1 MHDIQKELHTI
12 NIMLTNLSD
21 LKSILKNQKTK
32 KKLVLCAAGDE
43 HSIVAAVTSHNKGYV
58 ETVLVGNKK
67 QILEI
72 SSRLD
77 VDISSVDIIHE
88 TVLADM
94 VRTSVKMIHDGE
106 ADILMKGHISTAI
119 MLKGVLNKDWGL
131 RNKPLLSHFAI
142 FDIPEYHKLLAIT
155 DVAMNIAP
163 SLHDKINI
171 INNAV
176 GFMKRLD
183 VAKPKVAVLAAVE
196 VVNEKM
202 QATMDAALLSI
213 MERRGQITDCIIDG
227 PLAFDNAISFE
238 SKEHKGI
245 TGPVA
250 GDADILLVPDIESG
264 NVLYKSFVFFANA
277 KVASVVVGASAP
289 IVLTSRADN
298 EDTKINSIML
308 AAASFEL

>member
-1 MHDIQKELHTI
+1 
-12 NIMLTNLSD
+12 MLKKLSD
-21 LKSILKNQKTK
+21 LEKILSKQKVR

-43 HSIVAAVTSHNKGYV
+43 HSMEAAIDAHNNRYV
-58 ETVLVGNKK
+58 DTILVGDKVKINKIAK
-67 QILEI
+67 ELGLN
-72 SSRLD
+72 LD
-77 VDISSVDIIHE
+77 GVEIIHE
-88 TVLADM
+88 IVLEDT
-94 VRTSVKMIHDGE
+94 VRTSVKLIHDGH
-106 ADILMKGHISTAI
+106 ADILMKGYLSTAL

-163 SLHDKINI
+163 DLQGKIGI
-171 INNAV
+171 INNSV
-176 GFMKRLD
+176 DFIKKLG
-183 VAKPKVAVLAAVE
+183 VQKPKIAALAAVE
-196 VVNEKM
+196 MVNEKM
-202 QATMDAALLSI
+202 QATLDAALLSI
-213 MERRGQITDCIIDG
+213 MERRGQIRDCVIDG

-250 GDADILLVPDIESG
+250 GDADILLVPNIEAG

-298 EDTKINSIML
+298 EDTKLNSIML
-308 AAASFEL
+308 AAASFDL

>member
-1 MHDIQKELHTI
+1 MALEK
-12 NIMLTNLSD
+12 LSD
-21 LKSILKNQKTK
+21 LENIISKQKSK

-43 HSIVAAVTSHNKGYV
+43 HSIGAAIEAHQKNYV
-58 ETVLVGNKK
+58 STILVGDRNKIN
-67 QILEI
+67 QIAEELKLDLEGI
-72 SSRLD
+72 E
-77 VDISSVDIIHE
+77 IIHE
-88 TVLADM
+88 LSLEDTVK
-94 VRTSVKMIHDGE
+94 TSVKLIHDGH
-106 ADILMKGHISTAI
+106 ADILMKGYLSTAL

-163 SLHDKINI
+163 DLQGKIGI

-176 GFMKRLD
+176 DFFQKLN
-183 VAKPKVAVLAAVE
+183 VPKPKIAALAAVE
-196 VVNEKM
+196 MVNEKM
-202 QATMDAALLSI
+202 QATLDAALLSI
-213 MERRGQITDCIIDG
+213 MERRGQIRNCIIDG

-250 GDADILLVPDIESG
+250 GDADILLVPNIEAG

-298 EDTKINSIML
+298 EDTKLNSIML
-308 AAASFEL
+308 AAASFDL

>member
-1 MHDIQKELHTI
+1 
-12 NIMLTNLSD
+12 MLKKLSD
-21 LKSILKNQKTK
+21 LESILAKQKSK

-43 HSIVAAVTSHNKGYV
+43 HSIEAAIEAHKRNYV
-58 ETVLVGNKK
+58 DTILVGDKSK
-67 QILEI
+67 ISKIATELDIDLEGI
-72 SSRLD
+72 E
-77 VDISSVDIIHE
+77 IIHE
-88 TVLADM
+88 QTLEDTVK
-94 VRTSVKMIHDGE
+94 TSVKLIHDGH
-106 ADILMKGHISTAI
+106 ADILMKGYLSTAL

-163 SLHDKINI
+163 NLQEKIGI

-176 GFMKRLD
+176 DFFQKLD
-183 VAKPKVAVLAAVE
+183 VPKPNIAALAAVE
-196 VVNEKM
+196 MVNEKM
-202 QATMDAALLSI
+202 PATLDAALLSI
-213 MERRGQITDCIIDG
+213 MQRRGQIRNCVIDG

-250 GDADILLVPDIESG
+250 GNADVLLVPNIEAG
-264 NVLYKSFVFFANA
+264 NVLYTSFVFFAHA

-298 EDTKINSIML
+298 EDTKLNSIML
-308 AAASFEL
+308 AAASFDL

>member
-1 MHDIQKELHTI
+1 
-12 NIMLTNLSD
+12 MLKKLSD
-21 LKSILKNQKTK
+21 LESILSNQKTK

-43 HSIVAAVTSHNKGYV
+43 HSIEAAVEAHNRNFV
-58 ETVLVGNKK
+58 DTILVGNKP
-67 QILEI
+67 QILKIAEQLSLKI
-72 SSRLD
+72 DGID
-77 VDISSVDIIHE
+77 VIHE
-88 TVLADM
+88 HTLEDM
-94 VRTSVKMIHDGE
+94 VKTSVKLIHDGH
-106 ADILMKGHISTAI
+106 ADILMKGHLSTAL

-142 FDIPEYHKLLAIT
+142 FDIPQYHKLLAIT

-163 SLHDKINI
+163 NLQDKIGI

-176 GFMKRLD
+176 DFFHKLN
-183 VAKPKVAVLAAVE
+183 VPKPKIAALAAVE
-196 VVNEKM
+196 MVNEKM
-202 QATMDAALLSI
+202 QATLDAALLSI
-213 MERRGQITDCIIDG
+213 MQRRGQIRNCIIDG

-250 GDADILLVPDIESG
+250 GDADILLVPDIEAG

-298 EDTKINSIML
+298 EDTKLNSIML
-308 AAASFEL
+308 AAASFDL

>member
-1 MHDIQKELHTI
+1 
-12 NIMLTNLSD
+12 MLRKLSD
-21 LKSILKNQKTK
+21 LESILSKQKSK
-32 KKLVLCAAGDE
+32 KKLVLCAAGDL
-43 HSIVAAVTSHNKGYV
+43 HSIEAAIEAHKKNFVDTI
-58 ETVLVGNKK
+58 LVGDKIK
-67 QILEI
+67 IAEI
-72 SSRLD
+72 SDELGLNLEG
-77 VDISSVDIIHE
+77 VEIIHE
-88 TVLADM
+88 QTLEDTVK
-94 VRTSVKMIHDGE
+94 TSVKLIHDGH
-106 ADILMKGHISTAI
+106 ADILMKGYLSTAL

-163 SLHDKINI
+163 DLQGKIGI

-176 GFMKRLD
+176 DFVKKLG
-183 VAKPKVAVLAAVE
+183 VVKPKIAALAAVE
-196 VVNEKM
+196 MVNEKM
-202 QATMDAALLSI
+202 QATLDAALLSI
-213 MERRGQITDCIIDG
+213 MERRGQIRNCIIDG

-250 GDADILLVPDIESG
+250 GDADVLLVPNIEAG

-298 EDTKINSIML
+298 EDTKLNSIML
-308 AAASFEL
+308 AAASFDL

>member
-1 MHDIQKELHTI
+1 
-12 NIMLTNLSD
+12 
-21 LKSILKNQKTK
+21 
-32 KKLVLCAAGDE
+32 
-43 HSIVAAVTSHNKGYV
+43 
-58 ETVLVGNKK
+58 
-67 QILEI
+67 
-72 SSRLD
+72 
-77 VDISSVDIIHE
+77 
-88 TVLADM
+88 M
-94 VRTSVKMIHDGE
+94 VKTSVKLIHDGH
-106 ADILMKGHISTAI
+106 ADILMKGHLSTAL

-142 FDIPEYHKLLAIT
+142 FDIPQYHKLLAIT

-163 SLHDKINI
+163 NLQDKIGI

-176 GFMKRLD
+176 DFFHKLN
-183 VAKPKVAVLAAVE
+183 VPKPKIAALAAVE
-196 VVNEKM
+196 MVNEKM
-202 QATMDAALLSI
+202 QATLDAALLSI
-213 MERRGQITDCIIDG
+213 MQRRGQIRNCIIDG

-250 GDADILLVPDIESG
+250 GDADILLVPDIEAG

-298 EDTKINSIML
+298 EDTKLNSIML
-308 AAASFEL
+308 AAASFDL

>member
-1 MHDIQKELHTI
+1 
-12 NIMLTNLSD
+12 MLRKLSD
-21 LKSILKNQKTK
+21 LEAILSKQKSK
-32 KKLVLCAAGDE
+32 KKLVLCAAGDL
-43 HSIVAAVTSHNKGYV
+43 HSIEAAIEAHNKNFV
-58 ETVLVGNKK
+58 DTILVGDKNK
-67 QILEI
+67 IAEI
-72 SSRLD
+72 ANELGLNLKG
-77 VDISSVDIIHE
+77 IEIIHE
-88 TVLADM
+88 QTLEDTVK
-94 VRTSVKMIHDGE
+94 TSVKLIHDGH
-106 ADILMKGHISTAI
+106 ADILMKGYLSTAL

-163 SLHDKINI
+163 NLQDKIGI

-176 GFMKRLD
+176 DFFQKLN
-183 VAKPKVAVLAAVE
+183 VPKPKIAALAAVE
-196 VVNEKM
+196 MVNEKM
-202 QATMDAALLSI
+202 QATLDAALLSI
-213 MERRGQITDCIIDG
+213 MERRGQIRNCIIDG

-250 GDADILLVPDIESG
+250 GDADVLLVPNIEAG

-298 EDTKINSIML
+298 EDTKLNSIML

>member
-1 MHDIQKELHTI
+1 
-12 NIMLTNLSD
+12 MLKKLSD
-21 LKSILKNQKTK
+21 LESILSKQKSK

-43 HSIVAAVTSHNKGYV
+43 HSIEVAIEAHKRNYV
-58 ETVLVGNKK
+58 DTILVGNKDK
-67 QILEI
+67 IYRIADELKLDLEGI
-72 SSRLD
+72 E
-77 VDISSVDIIHE
+77 IIHE
-88 TVLADM
+88 QTLEDTVK
-94 VRTSVKMIHDGE
+94 TSVKLIHDGH
-106 ADILMKGHISTAI
+106 ADILMKGYLSTAL

-163 SLHDKINI
+163 NLKEKIGI

-176 GFMKRLD
+176 DFFQKLN
-183 VAKPKVAVLAAVE
+183 VPKPKIAALAAVE
-196 VVNEKM
+196 MVNEKM
-202 QATMDAALLSI
+202 PATLDAALLSI
-213 MERRGQITDCIIDG
+213 MERRGQIRNCIIDG

-250 GDADILLVPDIESG
+250 GNADILLVPNIEAG

-298 EDTKINSIML
+298 EDTKLNSIML
-308 AAASFEL
+308 AAASFDL

>member
-1 MHDIQKELHTI
+1 
-12 NIMLTNLSD
+12 MLNKLSD
-21 LKSILKNQKTK
+21 LELILSKQKSK

-43 HSIVAAVTSHNKGYV
+43 HSIEAAIEAHKRNYV
-58 ETVLVGNKK
+58 NTVLVGDKAKIIN
-67 QILEI
+67 IANELNLDLE
-72 SSRLD
+72 
-77 VDISSVDIIHE
+77 DIEIIHE
-88 TVLADM
+88 HTLEDTVK
-94 VRTSVKMIHDGE
+94 TSVKLIHDGN
-106 ADILMKGHISTAI
+106 ADILMKGYLSTAL

-163 SLHDKINI
+163 NLQDKIGI

-176 GFMKRLD
+176 EFFQKLN
-183 VAKPKVAVLAAVE
+183 VPKPKIAALAAVE
-196 VVNEKM
+196 MVNEKM
-202 QATMDAALLSI
+202 QATLDAALLSI
-213 MERRGQITDCIIDG
+213 MERRGQIRNCIIDG

-250 GDADILLVPDIESG
+250 GDADVLLVPNIEAG

-298 EDTKINSIML
+298 EDTKLNSIML
-308 AAASFEL
+308 AAASFDL